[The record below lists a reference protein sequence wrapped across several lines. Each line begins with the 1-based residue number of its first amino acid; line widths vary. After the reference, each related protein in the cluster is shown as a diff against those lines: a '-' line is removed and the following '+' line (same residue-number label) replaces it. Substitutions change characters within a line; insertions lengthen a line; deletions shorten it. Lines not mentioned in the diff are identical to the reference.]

1 MNPQSKNKISFLLY
15 GYFFLTALFYPM
27 QYVSFDSPY
36 YTEFTF
42 TGLFAGLLILWT
54 VLAYHRPIRLTD
66 PSDRWFCCWILVLLV
81 LYNLFS
87 LYINFTHSRWLW
99 EQFNVSLA
107 VLFFMVLLIRGSAFF
122 QKEPMTVSVL
132 LVLQVVTTI
141 LGIIVYYLG
150 YTSVSFINGMVIPVA
165 KDPNYYET
173 RFSWIYYHKSQYCF
187 VLLLFIAFSVIYRKH
202 FKNKWFFP
210 VSNLFFLFG
219 IVISHTYT
227 ALFAAVL
234 IYAGLALDYIR
245 PKLRTI
251 NKKYFLLMIPPVLLL
266 AFVVWRMSRERNI
279 WSLGSRTYIWSEGIR
294 QILKNPLGIGT
305 EFGSAKFSVPGIS
318 FQVYNCHNVF
328 LNEMWRFSLPVGLLF
343 TLIFI
348 SILIY
353 SLKKK
358 FSFLN
363 IGIWI
368 AFLISLGMDYSLLG
382 REFTLTFFYFYMIFF
397 FPAARKRISG

>member
-1 MNPQSKNKISFLLY
+1 MKPQTKNKISFLLY

-150 YTSVSFINGMVIPVA
+150 YTSVSFIN
-165 KDPNYYET
+165 
-173 RFSWIYYHKSQYCF
+173 
-187 VLLLFIAFSVIYRKH
+187 
-202 FKNKWFFP
+202 
-210 VSNLFFLFG
+210 
-219 IVISHTYT
+219 
-227 ALFAAVL
+227 
-234 IYAGLALDYIR
+234 
-245 PKLRTI
+245 
-251 NKKYFLLMIPPVLLL
+251 
-266 AFVVWRMSRERNI
+266 
-279 WSLGSRTYIWSEGIR
+279 
-294 QILKNPLGIGT
+294 
-305 EFGSAKFSVPGIS
+305 
-318 FQVYNCHNVF
+318 
-328 LNEMWRFSLPVGLLF
+328 
-343 TLIFI
+343 
-348 SILIY
+348 
-353 SLKKK
+353 
-358 FSFLN
+358 
-363 IGIWI
+363 
-368 AFLISLGMDYSLLG
+368 
-382 REFTLTFFYFYMIFF
+382 
-397 FPAARKRISG
+397 